1 MLPFVKEIMSTT
13 MQNLV
18 TTSHRARYWAP
29 VTGFLLAAAFLAS
42 VQLQPPAHFAPPTR
56 FFESGEIEAV
66 SFVGNR
72 THTAAPEPALPRNIV
87 EQAAPLFGMDTEP
100 LTEGEVLKQWS
111 RMKAEIAREL
121 QIVDRCRAD
130 NACPAGAQRLIDLSL
145 EGAGRNG
152 RARVGLINRAVDL
165 AIRPTSDEAQ
175 WRVPD
180 HWSTPFETLRSG
192 RGDCEDYAIVKYV
205 ALLEAGISAD
215 DVKIVL
221 VRNVFP
227 NEDHAVVATRVDG
240 KWLILD
246 NRTLTL
252 VRDTDLTRAVP
263 ALVLDQAGVQRFVSK
278 GRTRSVS

>member
-1 MLPFVKEIMSTT
+1 
-13 MQNLV
+13 
-18 TTSHRARYWAP
+18 
-29 VTGFLLAAAFLAS
+29 
-42 VQLQPPAHFAPPTR
+42 
-56 FFESGEIEAV
+56 
-66 SFVGNR
+66 
-72 THTAAPEPALPRNIV
+72 
-87 EQAAPLFGMDTEP
+87 
-100 LTEGEVLKQWS
+100 
-111 RMKAEIAREL
+111 
-121 QIVDRCRAD
+121 
-130 NACPAGAQRLIDLSL
+130 
-145 EGAGRNG
+145 
-152 RARVGLINRAVDL
+152 VGLINRAVDL

-175 WRVPD
+175 WRVSD

-205 ALLEAGISAD
+205 VLLESGISTD

-263 ALVLDQAGVQRFVSK
+263 ALVLDQAGVRRFVSK